1 MTAPRTAD
9 APWRPATA
17 TRSSAWLRLA
27 ATAAAGG
34 LALVLALLATTGVG
48 AQQRDLPLPE
58 VIRVLLS
65 DVGDTLTLEPQGPA
79 TAVVDGRSRDI
90 ASGQRIVVGRFSRF
104 LAFPAQ
110 AAAPWAL
117 EIGLDGPV
125 RAAEPSL
132 VHLGPYVDLAVLE
145 RHRRLL
151 RTEAGVGVRML
162 PPRPTLA
169 VGDWATLELPARLD
183 VRPVEPHAATR
194 LNGTPYRG
202 GFDIRRVDGGFLV
215 VNHVGLADYLASVV
229 GAEMPRNWEIE
240 ALKAQAVAARTY
252 AIQHLQP
259 SEIFDICDN
268 QNCQAYGGMR
278 SESERTQAAVAA
290 TAGVVAMFNGAPIE
304 ALYSANAGDITE
316 SSEHVWGTPVPYLR
330 SVPSPG
336 DAAALTVS
344 WGAEGYRW
352 TRTIPLA
359 ELADY
364 RAFRNGGV
372 GAIVDLRVL
381 ERTPAGRPLRILVV
395 GAAGEVE
402 LFGDDVRTALGLPSA
417 FVELELA
424 PLASLELIG
433 AGPRR
438 FGALLEEGHRITS
451 VRRSIAFAAAPPD
464 IALVNGAVHVAVF
477 ERPPALV
484 LTGRGFGHGLGM
496 SQWGAQ
502 GMALAG
508 HTYDEILTHYYTGIE
523 LRDLS

>member
-1 MTAPRTAD
+1 MIPPREADCRVRPGANGRPTA
-9 APWRPATA
+9 
-17 TRSSAWLRLA
+17 RLQA
-27 ATAAAGG
+27 IAVSAAASAA
-34 LALVLALLATTGVG
+34 LALTLLFTTGAG
-48 AQQRDLPLPE
+48 AQQRDLALPE

-65 DVGDTLTLEPQGPA
+65 DVGKTLTLESQGPS
-79 TAVVDGRSRDI
+79 TAVVDGRAWDLE
-90 ASGQRIVVGRFSRF
+90 AGQRIVVGRSSRY
-104 LAFPAQ
+104 LAFPVQ
-110 AAAPWAL
+110 AAPPWAR
-117 EIGLDGPV
+117 EIGVDGPV
-125 RAAEPSL
+125 RAAEPGL
-132 VHLGPYVDLAVLE
+132 VHLGPYLDVAVLE

-151 RTEAGVGVRML
+151 RTEAGVGARVL

-169 VGDWATLELPARLD
+169 VGDWATSELPERLD
-183 VRPVEPHAATR
+183 VRPDDLGAATW

-202 GFDIRRVDGGFLV
+202 GFDIRRVDAGLLV
-215 VNHVGLADYLASVV
+215 VNHVSLADYLASVV

-259 SEIFDICDN
+259 DEIYDICDN
-268 QNCQAYGGMR
+268 QDCQAYGGMR

-304 ALYSANAGDITE
+304 ALYSANAGDVTE

-352 TRTIPLA
+352 TRTIPLS

-364 RAFRNGGV
+364 RTFRNGGV

-381 ERTPAGRPLRILVV
+381 ERTPAGRPLRVLVV

-424 PLASLELIG
+424 PVESLELIG
-433 AGPRR
+433 AAPRR
-438 FGALLEEGHRITS
+438 FGALLQEGHRITS
-451 VRRSIAFAAAPPD
+451 VRRSVAFATAPPD
-464 IALVNGAVHVAVF
+464 IELVNGAVHVAVF

-508 HTYDEILTHYYTGIE
+508 QTYDEILTHYYTGIE
-523 LRDLS
+523 LRVLP

>member
-1 MTAPRTAD
+1 MISPREAGAPVRPTAASRPTA
-9 APWRPATA
+9 RL
-17 TRSSAWLRLA
+17 RSLA
-27 ATAAAGG
+27 VAAAGG
-34 LALVLALLATTGVG
+34 VALVLALLATTGVG
-48 AQQRDLPLPE
+48 AQQRDLALPE
-58 VIRVLLS
+58 VIRVLLG
-65 DVGDTLTLEPQGPA
+65 DVGDTLALEPQGPA
-79 TAVVDGRSRDI
+79 TVVVDGRARDLV
-90 ASGQRIVVGRFSRF
+90 AGQRILVGQSARF
-104 LAFPAQ
+104 LAFPVQ

-117 EIGLDGPV
+117 EIGIDGPA
-125 RAAEPSL
+125 RAAEPNL
-132 VHLGPYVDLAVLE
+132 VQLGPYLDLAVLE
-145 RHRRLL
+145 RHRRLI
-151 RTEAGVGVRML
+151 RAEAGVGTRIL
-162 PPRPTLA
+162 PSRPTLA
-169 VGDWATLELPARLD
+169 VGDWATFELPERLD
-183 VRPVEPHAATR
+183 VRPAEAHAATR

-202 GFDIRRVDGGFLV
+202 GFDIRRVDQGFLV
-215 VNHVGLADYLASVV
+215 VNHVGLSDYLASVV
-229 GAEMPRNWEIE
+229 GAEMPRSWEIE

-259 SEIFDICDN
+259 EEIYDICDN
-268 QNCQAYGGMR
+268 QNCQAYAGTR

-304 ALYSANAGDITE
+304 ALYSANAGDVTE

-336 DAAALTVS
+336 DAVALTVS

-352 TRTIPLA
+352 SRTIPLS

-364 RAFRNGGV
+364 RAFRNRGV

-381 ERTPAGRPLRILVV
+381 ERTPAGRPLRVLVV

-417 FVELELA
+417 FVELELS
-424 PLASLELIG
+424 PVSSLELIG
-433 AGPRR
+433 AAPRR
-438 FGALLEEGHRITS
+438 FGVLLDEGHRLAS
-451 VRRSIAFAAAPPD
+451 LRRSIAFATAPPD
-464 IALVNGAVHVAVF
+464 IELVNGAVHVAVF

-523 LRDLS
+523 LRVLS

>member
-1 MTAPRTAD
+1 MIPPREASAHSRPTAAV
-9 APWRPATA
+9 RPAA
-17 TRSSAWLRLA
+17 RPRSLA
-27 ATAAAGG
+27 IAAAGG
-34 LALVLALLATTGVG
+34 VALVLALLAATGVG
-48 AQQRDLPLPE
+48 AQQSEPALPE

-65 DVGDTLTLEPQGPA
+65 DVGDTLTLEPQGPS
-79 TAVVDGRSRDI
+79 TVVVDGRARDM
-90 ASGQRIVVGRFSRF
+90 ASGQRIVVGHSPRF
-104 LAFPAQ
+104 LAFPVQ
-110 AAAPWAL
+110 AAAPWTL
-117 EIGLDGPV
+117 EIGVDGPV
-125 RAAEPSL
+125 RAAEPGL
-132 VHLGPYVDLAVLE
+132 VHLGPYVDLSVLE
-145 RHRRLL
+145 RHRRLI
-151 RTEAGVGVRML
+151 RAETGVGARVL
-162 PPRPTLA
+162 PSRPTLA
-169 VGDWATLELPARLD
+169 VGDWATFELPERLD
-183 VRPVEPHAATR
+183 VRPGEPHAATR
-194 LNGTPYRG
+194 LNGTAYRG
-202 GFDIRRVDGGFLV
+202 GFDIRRVDGDFLV

-229 GAEMPRNWEIE
+229 GAEMPRNWEME

-259 SEIFDICDN
+259 DEIYDICDN
-268 QNCQAYGGMR
+268 QNCQAYGGTR

-304 ALYSANAGDITE
+304 ALYSANAGDVTE

-352 TRTIPLA
+352 TRTIPLS

-364 RAFRNGGV
+364 RAIRNGGV
-372 GAIVDLRVL
+372 GAVVDLRVL
-381 ERTPAGRPLRILVV
+381 ERTPAGRPLRVLVV

-417 FVELELA
+417 FVELELS
-424 PLASLELIG
+424 PMESLELIG
-433 AGPRR
+433 AAPRR
-438 FGALLEEGHRITS
+438 FGALLEEGHRIAS
-451 VRRSIAFAAAPPD
+451 VRRSVAFATAPPD
-464 IALVNGAVHVAVF
+464 IELVNGAVHVAVF

-508 HTYDEILTHYYTGIE
+508 HTFDEILTHYYTGIE
-523 LRDLS
+523 LRELS

>member
-1 MTAPRTAD
+1 MFPPREAGVRM
-9 APWRPATA
+9 RPAA
-17 TRSSAWLRLA
+17 ARPPSTRLRSLA
-27 ATAAAGG
+27 VAAGG
-34 LALVLALLATTGVG
+34 VALVLALLATTGVG
-48 AQQRDLPLPE
+48 AQQRDLALPE

-65 DVGDTLTLEPQGPA
+65 DVGATLTLETQGPS
-79 TAVVDGRSRDI
+79 TVIVDGRVRDL
-90 ASGQRIVVGRFSRF
+90 ASGQRILVGQSARF
-104 LAFPAQ
+104 LAFPAN

-117 EIGLDGPV
+117 EIGIDGPV
-125 RAAEPSL
+125 RAAEPNL
-132 VHLGPYVDLAVLE
+132 VHFGPYLDLAVLE
-145 RHRRLL
+145 RHRRLIWAE
-151 RTEAGVGVRML
+151 TGVGTRVL
-162 PPRPTLA
+162 PSRPTLA
-169 VGDWATLELPARLD
+169 VGDWATFELPDRLD
-183 VRPVEPHAATR
+183 VRPDEAHAATR

-202 GFDIRRVDGGFLV
+202 GFDIRRVNQGFLV
-215 VNHVGLADYLASVV
+215 VNHVDFADYLASVV
-229 GAEMPRNWEIE
+229 GAEMPHNWEIE

-259 SEIFDICDN
+259 DEIYDICDN
-268 QNCQAYGGMR
+268 QNCQAYSGTR
-278 SESERTQAAVAA
+278 SESERTRAAVAA

-304 ALYSANAGDITE
+304 ALYSANAGDVTE

-352 TRTIPLA
+352 SRTIPLS

-364 RAFRNGGV
+364 RAFRNEGV

-381 ERTPAGRPLRILVV
+381 ERTPAGRPLRVLVV

-417 FVELELA
+417 FVELELS
-424 PLASLELIG
+424 PVASLELIG
-433 AGPRR
+433 AAPRR
-438 FGALLEEGHRITS
+438 FGALLDEGHRLAS
-451 VRRSIAFAAAPPD
+451 VRRSIAFATAPPD
-464 IALVNGAVHVAVF
+464 IELVNGAVHVAVF

-523 LRDLS
+523 LRVLS